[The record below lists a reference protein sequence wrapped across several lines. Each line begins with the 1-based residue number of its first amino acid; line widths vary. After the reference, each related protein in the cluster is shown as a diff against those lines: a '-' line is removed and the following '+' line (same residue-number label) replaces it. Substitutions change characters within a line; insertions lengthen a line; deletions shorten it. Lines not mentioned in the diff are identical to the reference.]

1 MALMKERAYF
11 IVWILVVVILGTLLW
26 FNYTKGNR
34 LAQELATTKTEFA
47 SSTARFEGEVAKL
60 NDELAQARDENE
72 SLNNDLEAEVERND
86 GFDKQIKGLA
96 GTIGKLDKLS
106 KTDKELLQKYS
117 KVYFLN
123 EHYVPEKLIEIDPL
137 DVSSVT
143 EKEQIHAKVSPF
155 LERLLKRAKRD
166 GQELK
171 IISAFRSF
179 SEQTSLKASYKFIY
193 GAGTANQFSA
203 DQGYS
208 EHQLG
213 TASDFITTGLGGQ
226 LDGFDN
232 TKAYQWLV
240 ANAHIYGF
248 ELSYPKGNA
257 YYVYEPWHWRFVGKK
272 LATHLRNNKL
282 NFYDM
287 DQRDIDAYLANIFD

>member
-1 MALMKERAYF
+1 MKERAYF

-60 NDELAQARDENE
+60 NDELAQARDENK

-137 DVSSVT
+137 YVSST
-143 EKEQIHAKVSPF
+143 EEKEQIHAKVWPF

-166 GQELK
+166 EQELK

-179 SEQTSLKASYKFIY
+179 SEQTSLKASYKFTY

-213 TASDFITTGLGGQ
+213 TTIDFSTTALGNAFEGIDKTEAYKW
-226 LDGFDN
+226 LKDN
-232 TKAYQWLV
+232 AYK
-240 ANAHIYGF
+240 YGF
-248 ELSYPKGNA
+248 TLSYPENNV
-257 YYVYEPWHWRFVGKK
+257 YYKFEPWHWRFVGEE
-272 LATHLRNNKL
+272 LATKL
-282 NFYDM
+282 HDAGKYFYDL
-287 DQRDIDAYLANIFD
+287 DQRELDTYLLVIFD